1 VRVAGKRSSG
11 PEVTTL
17 IIDSNMVDDLS
28 LDLPTSE
35 SLQTSWL
42 VNPTAF
48 ISPSVKDIPTLS
60 SGDSVSFCLQ
70 CDGEGAIF
78 THAKINEET
87 PEGLMKTEKL
97 KKGLFDLLHEDCS
110 NQGSRRFREI
120 LFSIQSRGSV

>member
-1 VRVAGKRSSG
+1 MRVAGKRSSG
-11 PEVTTL
+11 LEVTTL

-28 LDLPTSE
+28 LDFPTSE
-35 SLQTSWL
+35 SLHTSWL

-78 THAKINEET
+78 THAKINEEM
-87 PEGLMKTEKL
+87 L
-97 KKGLFDLLHEDCS
+97 S
-110 NQGSRRFREI
+110 
-120 LFSIQSRGSV
+120 

>member
-1 VRVAGKRSSG
+1 VRVAEERSSS

-48 ISPSVKDIPTLS
+48 ISPSFKDIPTLS

-87 PEGLMKTEKL
+87 PEGP
-97 KKGLFDLLHEDCS
+97 
-110 NQGSRRFREI
+110 
-120 LFSIQSRGSV
+120 V